1 MEENATAGR
10 TPSSVPIS
18 KPHPVSPSLS
28 SPKLAPPS
36 PLNAKLQST
45 RLDNINP
52 NIRACAGNV
61 DGNGG
66 SNSMATDQLY
76 SIKISLMQIQEER
89 DVKNVGSGGML
100 LLNLL

>member
-1 MEENATAGR
+1 MEKNVANGR

-18 KPHPVSPSLS
+18 KPPLVSPCLS

-45 RLDNINP
+45 RLNNISP
-52 NIRACAGNV
+52 NIRACLENV

-66 SNSMATDQLY
+66 SNSMDTDQFY
-76 SIKISLMQIQEER
+76 SSKLSLLRSRQER
-89 DVKNVGSGGML
+89 DENNAV
-100 LLNLL
+100 